1 MTSFPTTLQRV
12 QGLNFRAMLPDLLVT
27 LGDNFVRWRFC
38 HFPRQNQYESTPP
51 QNLHYLPNHM
61 KMSSMYL
68 LHNQIMFRISIQP
81 CDAFDAKDRL
91 CH

>member
-12 QGLNFRAMLPDLLVT
+12 QGLNSRAMLPDLLVM

-38 HFPRQNQYESTPP
+38 RFPQQTQYDSTPP
-51 QNLHYLPNHM
+51 WNLHYLPNHM
-61 KMSSMYL
+61 KTSSIYL
-68 LHNQIMFRISIQP
+68 FNKQIMFRISIQP
-81 CDAFDAKDRL
+81 CDAFDAKDSL